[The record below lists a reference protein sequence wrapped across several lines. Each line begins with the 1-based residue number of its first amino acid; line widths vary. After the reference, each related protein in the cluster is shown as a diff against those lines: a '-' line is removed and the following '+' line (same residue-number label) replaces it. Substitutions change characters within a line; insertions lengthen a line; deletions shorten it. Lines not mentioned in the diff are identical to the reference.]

1 VTQARRMGL
10 EYRVLDDL
18 LRWPRN
24 PKDHD
29 LDQLSKSFERFGYT
43 DPILVDETSGRI
55 VAGHGRLETLQ
66 QKMAA
71 GEERPDLI
79 DVDDAG
85 RWLVPVI
92 RGVGFK
98 DALEAE
104 AYLVADNQLVI
115 GPGWKNDE
123 LDAMLAEHVNAGRA
137 LEGTGIDAKALQKR
151 LAKQSAELAA
161 EAEKNLAGGDSSP
174 REDAEVEDYGPIPEK
189 PVTEPGD
196 LWILGTHRI
205 LCGDSLK
212 DEQVDRLLEGAKIDA
227 VIEDPPYA
235 IYGSST
241 GIGADIA
248 DDRMVRPFFEAVGRQ
263 AMRILPW
270 FGHAYVCCD
279 WRSWASLWDAA
290 RSVGL
295 TCKNKLIWNKK
306 SGLGS
311 SYANVYEEI
320 GFFHKL
326 PPAKS
331 TSFGTA
337 TGVRTVNGR
346 SNLLTISRPKGDEK
360 NHNASKPVD
369 LIREFIRNSTDAG
382 GKVFDGFAGGGST
395 LIACELEGRV
405 CYTMDCEPKEVDK
418 VVRRWEKVTGKRAR
432 RVRPGKG
439 RTRRKAAPAAPA

>member
-1 VTQARRMGL
+1 MGL
-10 EYRVLDDL
+10 EYRALDDL

-29 LDQLSKSFERFGYT
+29 LEQLSASFERFGYT

-55 VAGHGRLETLQ
+55 VAGHGRLEALQ
-66 QKMAA
+66 EKAAA
-71 GEERPDLI
+71 GERPPDLI
-79 DVDDAG
+79 DVDEHG

-104 AYLVADNQLVI
+104 AYLVTDNQLVI
-115 GPGWKNDE
+115 GPGWKQTE
-123 LDAMLAEHVNAGRA
+123 LDAMLAEHIDAGRS
-137 LEGTGIDAKALQKR
+137 LQGTGIDAGALRKR
-151 LAKQSAELAA
+151 LEKQAAELAA
-161 EAEKNLAGGDSSP
+161 EVEKANGDASSRGDATDP
-174 REDAEVEDYGPIPEK
+174 EEDFGPLPEK
-189 PVTEPGD
+189 PITQPGD
-196 LWILGTHRI
+196 LWILGQHRI

-212 DEQVDRLLEGAKIDA
+212 DDQVDRLLAGAKVAA

-248 DDRMVRPFFEAVGRQ
+248 DDRMVRPFFEAVCRQ
-263 AMRILPW
+263 ALRILPW

-279 WRSWASLWDAA
+279 WRSWAALWEAA
-290 RSVGL
+290 RSTGL
-295 TCKNKLIWNKK
+295 ICKNKIVWDKG

-311 SYANVYEEI
+311 NYGNTYEEI

-326 PPAKS
+326 PPPKS
-331 TSFGTA
+331 TTYGTA

-346 SNLLTISRPKGDEK
+346 PNLLRISRPTGEDK
-360 NHNASKPVD
+360 NHNASKPPP
-369 LIREFIRNSTDAG
+369 LLQEFIRNSTAPGDI
-382 GKVFDGFAGGGST
+382 VFDGFAGGGST
-395 LIACELEGRV
+395 LISCEAEGRV
-405 CYTMDCEPKEVDK
+405 CYTMDVEPKEVDK

-432 RVRPGKG
+432 RA
-439 RTRRKAAPAAPA
+439 RTRRKAKV

>member
-1 VTQARRMGL
+1 MGL

-29 LDQLSKSFERFGYT
+29 LEQLSKSFTRFGYT

-55 VAGHGRLETLQ
+55 VAGHGRLEALQ
-66 QKMAA
+66 EKQAA
-71 GEERPDLI
+71 GEDRPDLI
-79 DVDDAG
+79 DVDEHG

-98 DALEAE
+98 DNLEAE

-115 GPGWKNDE
+115 GPGWKTSE

-137 LEGTGIDAKALQKR
+137 LEGTGIDAAALQKR
-151 LAKQSAELAA
+151 LAKQTAELAA
-161 EAEKNLAGGDSSP
+161 EAEKNLGSSSP
-174 REDAEVEDYGPIPEK
+174 RGDADPDVEDYGPIPEK

-196 LWILGTHRI
+196 LWILGSHRI

-212 DEQVDRLLEGAKIDA
+212 DEQVDRLLAGAQIQA

-248 DDRMVRPFFEAVGRQ
+248 DDRMVRPFFEAVTRQ
-263 AMRILPW
+263 ALRILPW

-279 WRSWASLWDAA
+279 WRSWAALWEAA
-290 RSVGL
+290 RSTGL
-295 TCKNKLIWNKK
+295 SCKNKLVWSKGT
-306 SGLGS
+306 GLGS
-311 SYANVYEEI
+311 SYANTYEEI

-326 PPAKS
+326 PPPKS
-331 TSFGTA
+331 TSYGTA
-337 TGVRTVNGR
+337 TGVRTVNGKP
-346 SNLLTISRPKGDEK
+346 NLLTFSRPTGEEK

-382 GKVFDGFAGGGST
+382 AAVFDGFAGGGTT

-405 CYTMDCEPKEVDK
+405 CYTMDVEPKEVDK
-418 VVRRWEKVTGKRAR
+418 VVRRWEKVTGKRAKR
-432 RVRPGKG
+432 TRPGGK
-439 RTRRKAAPAAPA
+439 TRRKASPPTPA